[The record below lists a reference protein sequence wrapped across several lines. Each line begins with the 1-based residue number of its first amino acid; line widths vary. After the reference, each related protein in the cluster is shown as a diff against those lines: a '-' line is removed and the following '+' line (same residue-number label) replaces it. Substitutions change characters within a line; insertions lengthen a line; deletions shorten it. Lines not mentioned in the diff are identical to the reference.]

1 MDATLFS
8 SQDQPPPSGGSTNPV
23 LNGIIWAGEHFIGLF
38 NEAGKQ
44 FAGLVT
50 GILPTLIVLL
60 TFMYAVIAF
69 IGEERV
75 TRAVQWSSRW
85 WITRYTIMPIL
96 AVLMLTNPMCYT
108 FGRFL
113 RERHKPAFYDS
124 AVSFVHPVTTFFP
137 YANAGE
143 LFVWLGVANGV
154 TQLGQSTV
162 PLAVRYFAVGVV
174 VILIRG
180 VVTELITNYLIRREG
195 KTELFNSFDAQF
207 STATAGGAA
216 R

>member
-1 MDATLFS
+1 MDAILFLA
-8 SQDQPPPSGGSTNPV
+8 QDQPPPPTGASTNPV

-44 FAGLVT
+44 FAGLIV

-60 TFMYAVIAF
+60 TFMYAMIAF
-69 IGEERV
+69 IGEDRV
-75 TRAVQWSSRW
+75 TRAVQWSGRW
-85 WITRYTIMPIL
+85 MITRYTIMPIL
-96 AVLMLTNPMCYT
+96 AVLVLTNPMCYT

-143 LFVWLGVANGV
+143 LFVWLGVAAGV
-154 TQLGQSTV
+154 EKLGESPV
-162 PLAVRYFAVGVV
+162 PLAIRYFLVGIV
-174 VILIRG
+174 VIFIRG
-180 VVTELITNYLIRREG
+180 VCTELITGYLIRREG
-195 KTELFNSFDAQF
+195 KTDVFDRFDAEYAA
-207 STATAGGAA
+207 TATGGAK
-216 R
+216 